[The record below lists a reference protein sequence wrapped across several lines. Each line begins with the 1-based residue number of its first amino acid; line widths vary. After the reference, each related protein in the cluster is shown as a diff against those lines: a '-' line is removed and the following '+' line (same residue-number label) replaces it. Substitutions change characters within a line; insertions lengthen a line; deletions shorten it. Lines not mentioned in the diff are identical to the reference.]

1 MISRY
6 FSRCRPFMLALLAG
20 SCIAHSATAESILF
34 KCPDLANKEKQTI
47 AEMTQGFDGF
57 FFRISGDMRQDYAIM
72 PEAQQFFERMAKAL
86 ASRGTQLVF
95 ISVPPRGIAGQAFL
109 DKSQLPQ
116 KEFDAKATE
125 ESYLDMLANIRKVGV
140 LIPELVDTSHD
151 STSSSEPFFF
161 KRDHHWTSF
170 GAHKTALAIA
180 ELIKD
185 HPNYKKIKPLSYETT
200 VTGEAQMKHTM
211 AEEIQR
217 LCTDDIPAEPFPVS
231 ETRLVASAGED
242 ALFGDAGGGVDSSV
256 LVGSSFSATENFNFD
271 GFLADATRLEI
282 ANYAISAGLLFNS
295 IVSYTSSPDFVKTH
309 PPFLF
314 WEAPGIYDLNKDTSK
329 FFRQIIPAI
338 HGDCG
343 EDKAIASGKL
353 QIEKGKGGLL
363 LNAETGKKIFGKN
376 YYLFLESSSRALA
389 KFTLELDYE
398 DGDGE
403 WFTVD
408 RAEHFNNTGRFFV
421 ELLDEIESPLVK
433 VTLEQ
438 PSNVNAQVTAR
449 ICKIES

>member
-6 FSRCRPFMLALLAG
+6 FPRCRPFVFALLAG
-20 SCIAHSATAESILF
+20 SCIAHAASAESILF

-72 PEAQQFFERMAKAL
+72 PEAQEYFERMAKAL
-86 ASRGTQLVF
+86 ANRGTQLVF
-95 ISVPPRGIAGQAFL
+95 ISVPSRGIAGQAFL

-125 ESYLDMLANIRKVGV
+125 NSYLDMLDRIRKVGV
-140 LIPELVDTSHD
+140 QIPSLVDISHD
-151 STSSSEPFFF
+151 EPGTSEPYFF
-161 KRDHHWTSF
+161 KRDHHWTSW
-170 GAHKTALAIA
+170 GAQKSAQVIA
-180 ELIKD
+180 EMIKK
-185 HPNYKKIKPLSYETT
+185 HPNYKKVKPLEYETS
-200 VTGEAQMKHTM
+200 VTSEAQMKHTM

-217 LCTDDIPAEPFPVS
+217 LCTDEIPAEPFPVS
-231 ETRLVASAGED
+231 TTRLNASTGED
-242 ALFGDAGGGVDSSV
+242 ALFGDSGGGVDSSV

-271 GFLADATRLEI
+271 GFLADATGLEI

-343 EDKAIASGKL
+343 EGKAVASGKL
-353 QIEKGKGGLL
+353 QIENGRGGILL
-363 LNAETGKKIFGKN
+363 QADTARKIFGKN

-408 RAEHFNNTGRFFV
+408 RSEHFNNTGRFFV
-421 ELLDEIESPLVK
+421 ELIDEIESPLVK

-438 PSNVNAQVTAR
+438 PSNVNADVTAR